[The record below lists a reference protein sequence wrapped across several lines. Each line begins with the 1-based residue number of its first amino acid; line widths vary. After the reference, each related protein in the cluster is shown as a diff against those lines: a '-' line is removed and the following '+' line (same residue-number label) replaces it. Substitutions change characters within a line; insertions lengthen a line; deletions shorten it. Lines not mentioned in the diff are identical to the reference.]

1 MNKRRR
7 NTYEED
13 SAKDQE
19 NLHATQK
26 DESYEIPSTPKRQR
40 VAPPSIP
47 LGLQR
52 KDFYA
57 LQPVPQ
63 RGAIHTSRTTFT
75 NPSTS
80 TFASHDTQFTFSP
93 TQSSTPP
100 PIHTEPTPTLCPSLP
115 TNTQEDDEWTT
126 DDDTALVELV
136 LEKLRFSRREWAE
149 VATVLGTDG
158 ASIGRR
164 WKELVGDGEVG
175 LRFRRGKGRKGGARG
190 DVRGVFDVDMNMG
203 DA

>member
-7 NTYEED
+7 NAYEED
-13 SAKDQE
+13 TTKDQE
-19 NLHATQK
+19 NVHAQK
-26 DESYEIPSTPKRQR
+26 SDNQEAPSTPKRQR

-47 LGLQR
+47 LGLER

-63 RGAIHTSRTTFT
+63 RGHRQPTTTTTTSVNTATFTPHDTSFTFTNTPSTPPAIHTDTPSPNLTT
-75 NPSTS
+75 
-80 TFASHDTQFTFSP
+80 SP
-93 TQSSTPP
+93 KENSD
-100 PIHTEPTPTLCPSLP
+100 H
-115 TNTQEDDEWTT
+115 NEWTT

-136 LEKLRFSRREWAE
+136 LEKLRFSRREWDE

-158 ASIGRR
+158 ASMGRR

-175 LRFRRGKGRKGGARG
+175 LRFRRGRGRRERG
-190 DVRGVFDVDMNMG
+190 DVRGVFDTQMEG
-203 DA
+203 A